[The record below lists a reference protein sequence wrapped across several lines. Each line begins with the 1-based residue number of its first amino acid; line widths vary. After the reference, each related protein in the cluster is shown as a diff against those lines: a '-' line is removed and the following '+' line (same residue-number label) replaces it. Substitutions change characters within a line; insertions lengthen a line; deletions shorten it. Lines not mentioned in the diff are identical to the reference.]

1 MSEKRHRSPQA
12 CVMSRRVA
20 GTLPQKENGVR
31 ATFVT
36 SSLRLILRK
45 VGAIRI
51 HRVTLLLSQFKVL
64 KCARPATINTVFGLV
79 SLEKVTVAWSEPLG
93 PTIFFLSFFEMPP
106 RTKSSLGPQHGVG
119 SAGGSPGTHDTRGA
133 GDAASASGAKP
144 TEKKR
149 KSPDLQEAGMR
160 KRSRVRCAESRR
172 RMSCMWMV
180 SSIRRHPAL
189 FLPPLP
195 HTSILPPVLSL
206 FHRIPS
212 YVSTPLVFSTPPLP
226 SIPFIS
232 LFIIPQTTLRVPL
245 RPPHPHHHGR
255 RGGEPAELYGA
266 GARGGAVGCRDEGAG
281 GGKAKREPEELRV
294 KRSQRRLRVKRE
306 RGEAPWDVAMRD
318 PGEGGSAGRRRGDV
332 VMREPEVVSVK
343 REPEVVMA
351 KREPEEVQVKKE
363 PVEMRAK
370 RKAGG
375 DAGEREL
382 RKGSR
387 RRCGSRMLRRRL
399 GLGASGQE
407 GEDGHRSQQNGDGS
421 REQGEGKGGTDAS
434 KLGADVEMPL
444 AHSTSTPTP
453 APDTRAGGDVPDAP
467 CDV

>member
-64 KCARPATINTVFGLV
+64 K
-79 SLEKVTVAWSEPLG
+79 
-93 PTIFFLSFFEMPP
+93 MPP

-144 TEKKR
+144 TEKR

-160 KRSRVRCAESRR
+160 KRSRVRCAEKPPSA
-172 RMSCMWMV
+172 SH
-180 SSIRRHPAL
+180 SAL
-189 FLPPLP
+189 P
-195 HTSILPPVLSL
+195 
-206 FHRIPS
+206 
-212 YVSTPLVFSTPPLP
+212 
-226 SIPFIS
+226 
-232 LFIIPQTTLRVPL
+232 TLTIT
-245 RPPHPHHHGR
+245 G
-255 RGGEPAELYGA
+255 
-266 GARGGAVGCRDEGAG
+266 GGAASPLSSTVRERGEAPWDVAMREREVVR
-281 GGKAKREPEELRV
+281 AKREPEELRV
-294 KRSQRRLRVKRE
+294 KREPEELRVKRE

-318 PGEGGSAGRRRGDV
+318 RAREVRVKREPEEMRVKRERGEAPWDV

-370 RKAGG
+370 REPEEMRVK
-375 DAGEREL
+375 REL
-382 RKGSR
+382 MKRESKEVRFPNAASSVGVGAADKKEKMDTGEGSMSSLSSLSTSHGPL
-387 RRCGSRMLRRRL
+387 GS
-399 GLGASGQE
+399 Q
-407 GEDGHRSQQNGDGS
+407 SQQNGDGS

-453 APDTRAGGDVPDAP
+453 APDTRAGGDVPMPPATLITNTNTLAAAAP
-467 CDV
+467 PAAWARARV